1 MKTLLLGALLGL
13 GSLQTAYMVGHPTVY
28 AEKTECDICQV
39 DAFKEGDEVIVLP
52 CHPTHIFHSGCI
64 NEACKHKTKPTC
76 PLCRA
81 PVTANIESNP
91 RTNAFIRFHQSA
103 LKSYSFK
110 PSTSET
116 VPSPSRLVKPDG
128 ITKELWDEASDDEKA
143 FMMESAPMPE
153 RPAGVSKALWDTLS
167 KEQKALKAK
176 EKALP
181 KARVSQKYIIPSE
194 VGAGLLVGLLM
205 GKELK
210 KRALTPETL
219 FLPLGFLGSEAVLN
233 TINPERTTFSYWQ
246 WLGCLAGFV
255 ISHT

>member
-1 MKTLLLGALLGL
+1 
-13 GSLQTAYMVGHPTVY
+13 
-28 AEKTECDICQV
+28 
-39 DAFKEGDEVIVLP
+39 
-52 CHPTHIFHSGCI
+52 
-64 NEACKHKTKPTC
+64 
-76 PLCRA
+76 
-81 PVTANIESNP
+81 
-91 RTNAFIRFHQSA
+91 
-103 LKSYSFK
+103 
-110 PSTSET
+110 
-116 VPSPSRLVKPDG
+116 
-128 ITKELWDEASDDEKA
+128 
-143 FMMESAPMPE
+143 MPE
-153 RPAGVSKALWDTLS
+153 RPTGVSKALWDTLS